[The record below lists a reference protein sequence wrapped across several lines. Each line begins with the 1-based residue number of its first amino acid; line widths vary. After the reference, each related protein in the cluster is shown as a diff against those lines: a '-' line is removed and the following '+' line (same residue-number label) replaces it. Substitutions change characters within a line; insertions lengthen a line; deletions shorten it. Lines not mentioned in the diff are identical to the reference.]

1 MKLIDNS
8 SGNVSQGIT
17 LTTAEKADKYK
28 LSYVCSDIGS
38 GKSYI
43 RIYATLNDSTYKTYF
58 MPIQFV
64 GNISLD
70 LSIDTSSTYLQFDV
84 IGDAT
89 LTNITL
95 ATNDDPTIEYVK
107 NNVGYWDRIKNVTN
121 DIGKVRSEMLEGLLN
136 LTVNAF
142 ANESGTITQENG
154 VMTFLNGTTA
164 ADSTQAV
171 QITGGAIRI
180 ANTKNADGSWNW
192 TTAISGEG
200 INAQTIIADTFKAL
214 DIAGANIVGGNMTS
228 GTLTSCKMVGGELYI
243 GSGEPPIDGDTNN
256 YSGMMISS
264 NGTIS
269 AYLDG
274 ESTYVLKYRN
284 CGELTLKNNRDKMR
298 LIATTDNGPSIFT
311 DGGDL
316 KLMAGMPGESG
327 YAKTKIVLTEDGDIK
342 ISANNGSGKIIID
355 GDLDVWGTVSA
366 DNVN

>member
-28 LSYVCSDIGS
+28 LSYVCSDIGN

-43 RIYATLNDSTYKTYF
+43 RIYATLNDGTYKTYF

-121 DIGKVRSEMLEGLLN
+121 DIGKVRTEMLEGLLN

-154 VMTFLNGTTA
+154 VMTFLNGTTV

-180 ANTKNADGSWNW
+180 ANTKNTDGSWKW
-192 TTAISGEG
+192 STAINGSG
-200 INAQTIIADTFKAL
+200 INADAITTGILRAIEL
-214 DIAGANIVGGNMTS
+214 SGVNINGSTMTT
-228 GTLTSCKMVGGELYI
+228 GTLTGCKIIGGELYI
-243 GSGEPPIDGDTNN
+243 GDNPPVDGDMSSYT
-256 YSGMMISS
+256 GMVINKRGHIIGYVNGSTTYRLKHYNAGNLELNS
-264 NGTIS
+264 NDNTICLDSYVSALYGT
-269 AYLDG
+269 G
-274 ESTYVLKYRN
+274 N
-284 CGELTLKNNRDKMR
+284 
-298 LIATTDNGPSIFT
+298 FQ
-311 DGGDL
+311 
-316 KLMAGMPGESG
+316 LMAGIPSYNSNNALLNTRITLE
-327 YAKTKIVLTEDGDIK
+327 EDGDII
-342 ISANNGSGKIIID
+342 ISVNQGRGKVIID
-355 GDLDVWGTVSA
+355 GNLEVWGTVDA
-366 DNVN
+366 DNIGE